1 VQTFEIKWRRWNYFA
16 ERVLTSLKQTRSAR
30 QKGGSMNKS
39 IMFASAVILS
49 AGIVFV
55 SNGVEAQGMPQT
67 VELAKIDVQKLAAG
81 YRASKVIGSSVVNE
95 ENEVIGKIDDL
106 LISLDGKEPY
116 AVLSIGGFLGM
127 GTHLVAVPYETLKS
141 TDDKIV
147 LPGGT
152 KNSLRMLPEFKYAS
166 K

>member
-1 VQTFEIKWRRWNYFA
+1 
-16 ERVLTSLKQTRSAR
+16 
-30 QKGGSMNKS
+30 MNKS
-39 IMFASAVILS
+39 IMFTSAAILS
-49 AGIVFV
+49 VGIVFV
-55 SNGVEAQGMPQT
+55 SNGVEAQGVPQT

-127 GTHLVAVPYETLKS
+127 GTHLVAVPYATLKS

>member
-1 VQTFEIKWRRWNYFA
+1 
-16 ERVLTSLKQTRSAR
+16 
-30 QKGGSMNKS
+30 
-39 IMFASAVILS
+39 MFASAVILS

>member
-1 VQTFEIKWRRWNYFA
+1 
-16 ERVLTSLKQTRSAR
+16 
-30 QKGGSMNKS
+30 MNKS
-39 IMFASAVILS
+39 IMFASAVIFS

-55 SNGVEAQGMPQT
+55 SNGVGAQGMPQT
-67 VELAKIDVQKLAAG
+67 VELAKVDVQKLAAG
-81 YRASKVIGSSVVNE
+81 YRASKVIGSNVVNE

-106 LISLDGKEPY
+106 LVSLDGKEPY